1 MANCQKCGKKFS
13 FFTIRDERYSNPLG
27 DEYLCK
33 ECYQPYR
40 LVLEKYT
47 NNLKKADTDPKGAA
61 WVALCCLLAA
71 QRVNLVR
78 TLTAAISRIYEKKNS
93 WEECRQK
100 TIELA
105 TKAMSM
111 LHSDPEGQVFVK
123 GLLAMAEETTESPPR
138 EIPIQ
143 VHASPLGGPILDIE
157 YEAIV
162 RSGVSID
169 ELNNLVASLPGYKWL
184 LTPNSSTAE
193 NL

>member
-1 MANCQKCGKKFS
+1 M
-13 FFTIRDERYSNPLG
+13 G

-40 LVLEKYT
+40 IVLDKYT
-47 NNLKKADTDPKGAA
+47 INLKKADTDPKAAA

-78 TLTAAISRIYEKKNS
+78 TLTATISGIYEKKNS

-100 TIELA
+100 AMELA

-111 LHSDPEGQVFVK
+111 LPSDSEGQVFVK
-123 GLLAMAEETTESPPR
+123 GLLARAEEVTESPPW

-143 VHASPLGGPILDIE
+143 LHASPLGGSVLDIE

-169 ELNNLVASLPGYKWL
+169 ELNNLVASLPGHKWL
-184 LTPNSSTAE
+184 LPPNASTAE

>member
-1 MANCQKCGKKFS
+1 M
-13 FFTIRDERYSNPLG
+13 
-27 DEYLCK
+27 
-33 ECYQPYR
+33 
-40 LVLEKYT
+40 
-47 NNLKKADTDPKGAA
+47 
-61 WVALCCLLAA
+61 
-71 QRVNLVR
+71 R

-105 TKAMSM
+105 IKAMSM

-123 GLLAMAEETTESPPR
+123 GLLAMAEETTEPPPR

-143 VHASPLGGPILDIE
+143 LHASPLGSPILDIE

-162 RSGVSID
+162 RSGFSID
-169 ELNNLVASLPGYKWL
+169 ELNNIVASLPGYKWL
-184 LTPNSSTAE
+184 LTPNASTAE